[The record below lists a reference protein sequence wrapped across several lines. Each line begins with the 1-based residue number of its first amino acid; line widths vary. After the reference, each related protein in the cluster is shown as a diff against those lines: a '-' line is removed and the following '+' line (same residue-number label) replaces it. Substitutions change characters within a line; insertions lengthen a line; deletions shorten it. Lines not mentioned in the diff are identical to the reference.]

1 MADVVQF
8 PGPGTP
14 PEDRP
19 EDEIHAEAFRDL
31 EGHISDCV
39 CMGKIATDLMAN
51 TKTTDSKLAFAVF
64 HLTEML
70 LNLEKHYMAASAG
83 GDALGYR
90 LILHPAKTSQETKEA
105 CGSLPDECEIRAMV
119 RELLQEHDHEP
130 PPSVA

>member
-8 PGPGTP
+8 PSPGTP

-39 CMGKIATDLMAN
+39 CMGQIATDLMAN

-83 GDALGYR
+83 GDALAYR
-90 LILHPAKTSQETKEA
+90 LIRHPAKTSQETKEA

-119 RELLQEHDHEP
+119 RELLQERDQ
-130 PPSVA
+130 